1 MTRVLQNLLPVLAVC
16 IALFAATYHLA
27 ESPAI
32 WYDEGFFEQLAIN
45 VSHGGAQVM
54 ELSPGHYLSSWSI
67 SAGYPLIYP
76 MAVSFATLGVSVFSA
91 RIVPA
96 TYLVLFVL
104 ASYFFV
110 RRQYGELPAGVV
122 ALLMAT
128 FPLLYG
134 NGKSVLGE
142 VPALFWFM
150 LGLIAL
156 YALEKS
162 SYKDVRASLFA
173 GLFLGL
179 SFAAKFTFM
188 LIVPAVVVVLL
199 LRFRTLRRELTPKAF
214 WAGVVGFTLPVLL
227 WLYLQFAPGDSLQ
240 TTLAFFV
247 NPYGYG
253 EQALGAGIVTN
264 LLRFFKEA
272 TPAYFLFLFAPW
284 LVALCLRRKTLPL
297 SELFAFIFSILVIL
311 AYLRTPGWYRYFFPA
326 MMLAFVFFPMAS
338 IYVRDRILTYIPK
351 LNPLRSVLFMGLA
364 VLVLLQGY
372 QLAHSSY
379 VASYYKSTR
388 THDLTAYFGALSP
401 TTTVFLYNVPEIAI
415 FLPSTTYYQFVMPH
429 DDQPFG
435 KEALPLLAQGTP
447 GVVVV
452 NAETYQRD
460 STPFT
465 KYKVKD
471 HVSHY
476 VVLTQL

>member
-1 MTRVLQNLLPVLAVC
+1 MTRVLQYLLPVLAVC

-45 VSHGGAQVM
+45 VSRGGAQAM

-76 MAVSFATLGVSVFSA
+76 MAVSFATFGVSVFTA

-96 TYLVLFVL
+96 TYLVLFVI

-110 RRQYGELPAGVV
+110 RRQYGELPAGIA

-142 VPALFWFM
+142 VPALFWFT

-156 YALEKS
+156 QTLEKS
-162 SYKDVRASLFA
+162 TFKNVYTSFLA

-188 LIVPAVVVVLL
+188 LVVPAALVVLI
-199 LRFRTLRRELTPKAF
+199 LRFRTLRTELTLKVF
-214 WAGVVGFTLPVLL
+214 WAGVIGFILPVLL

-253 EQALGAGIVTN
+253 GQALGAGVIAN
-264 LLRFFKEA
+264 LLRFLTEA
-272 TPAYFLFLFAPW
+272 TPAYFLLMLAPW
-284 LVALCLRRKTLPL
+284 AVALYLRRKTLPL
-297 SELFAFIFSILVIL
+297 SELFAFVFSILVVL

-326 MMLAFVFFPMAS
+326 MMLAFVFFPMAT
-338 IYVRDRILTYIPK
+338 IYLRDRMLTLMPR
-351 LNPLRSVLFMGLA
+351 LHPLRSLLFVGFV
-364 VLVLLQGY
+364 VLVLVQGY

-388 THDLTAYFGALSP
+388 THDLMAYFGALSP
-401 TTTVFLYNVPEIAI
+401 ATTVFLYNVPEIAI

-435 KEALPLLAQGTP
+435 KEALPLLAQGIP
-447 GVVVV
+447 ELVVV
-452 NAETYQRD
+452 NAETYQHD
-460 STPFT
+460 PNPFT

-471 HVSHY
+471 RVSHY
-476 VVLTQL
+476 LVLTQL

>member
-1 MTRVLQNLLPVLAVC
+1 MPLFAVG
-16 IALFAATYHLA
+16 IAVFAATYHLA

-45 VSHGGAQVM
+45 VSHGGAQAM

-67 SAGYPLIYP
+67 SAGFPLIYP
-76 MAVSFATLGVSVFSA
+76 MAASFATFGVSVFTA
-91 RIVPA
+91 RVVPA

-110 RRQYGELPAGVV
+110 RRQYGALPAGI
-122 ALLMAT
+122 AGLLIAT

-142 VPALFWFM
+142 VPALFWFV

-156 YALEKS
+156 QTLEKRAFKDIRS
-162 SYKDVRASLFA
+162 SFLA

-188 LIVPAVVVVLL
+188 LIVPAVLIVFV
-199 LRFRTLRRELTPKAF
+199 LRFRTLHRELTSKVF
-214 WAGVVGFTLPVLL
+214 WAGGIGFALPVLL

-253 EQALGAGIVTN
+253 EQALGAGIVAN
-264 LLRFFKEA
+264 LLRFFTET

-284 LVALCLRRKTLPL
+284 GIALYLRRKTLPL
-297 SELFAFIFSILVIL
+297 AECFAFVFSFLVVL
-311 AYLRTPGWYRYFFPA
+311 AYLRTPGWYRYFFPS
-326 MMLAFVFFPMAS
+326 MMLAFVFFPMATL
-338 IYVRDRILTYIPK
+338 YLRDRIRVLVPK
-351 LNPLRSVLFMGLA
+351 VRPLASLLFVCFA

-372 QLAHSSY
+372 QLAQSSY

-388 THDLTAYFGALSP
+388 TRDLSAYFSTLHPA
-401 TTTVFLYNVPEIAI
+401 TTVFLYNVPEIAI

-435 KEALPLLAQGTP
+435 KEALPLLTQGTP
-447 GVVVV
+447 EIVVV
-452 NAETYQRD
+452 NAETYQHNA
-460 STPFT
+460 TPFS

-476 VVLTQL
+476 LVLTQL